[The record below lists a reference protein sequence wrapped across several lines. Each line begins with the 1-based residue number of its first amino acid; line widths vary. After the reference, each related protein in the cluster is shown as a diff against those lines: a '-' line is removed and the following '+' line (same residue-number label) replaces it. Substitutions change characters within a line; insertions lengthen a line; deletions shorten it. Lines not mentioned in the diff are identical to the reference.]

1 MHMAAARHGRQHVAL
16 GAGKASRIARREERT
31 NRKERKPRSGDELEV
46 YSTLQSTEVQ
56 GVGS

>member
-16 GAGKASRIARREERT
+16 GAGKASRTE
-31 NRKERKPRSGDELEV
+31 RKERCELKERRRRQSDELAV
-46 YSTLQSTEVQ
+46 YLDLVIQRDQ